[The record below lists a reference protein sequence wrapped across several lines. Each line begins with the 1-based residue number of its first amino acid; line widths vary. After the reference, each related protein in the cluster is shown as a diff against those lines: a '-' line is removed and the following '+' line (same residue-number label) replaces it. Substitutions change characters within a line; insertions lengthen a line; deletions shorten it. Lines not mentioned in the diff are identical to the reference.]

1 MAIISSVYSF
11 LTNVEMIKVIPDAN
25 QIYSDTSSTEWRVKG
40 GISCVPT
47 GTGADYA
54 YCNTVTDEM
63 FNALTDNVQWTC
75 ELYTDYSDKPFFE
88 SFIFKFSSFT
98 IYMTILITFVLFYGI
113 FSTIHDCTLANYK
126 SRLDLVSFFPD
137 HQTWDDFKLSYTL
150 WNMCICYCGGCTCL
164 GYIWVLIIVWP
175 LLICIILDMLYIH
188 IIWPIIV
195 LIQSSYYNKQQQHKI
210 HTISYISAEW
220 VGISCY
226 TMCAATLQQMSYISN
241 GFSFDIPSK
250 DPSQCSCSC
259 NYIFTESDY
268 YKLLF
273 TTFIFVV
280 LTMNF
285 LYSWTME
292 TFHGN
297 HYLYLIKYSLSI
309 EQAHR
314 INPEECTGS
323 MLINLEDSTK
333 NHNNDNKLIDD
344 QSMKIDELESQEIDS
359 EEEKE
364 DIQPFIINKEKNDVE
379 QFLTEEGLYYSSR
392 NMHGSLTTGIVRAII
407 FITAASTFVL
417 TIGYILLTQ
426 FRNNFYDYPTWAQ
439 ILAYIVYVIVLLFW
453 VVVYGGLSY
462 YFVKLLIPRIAKYL
476 EDKWEL
482 EHSDDDSVDS
492 EQISVNQ

>member
-1 MAIISSVYSF
+1 MTLVKYKKNLDIISF
-11 LTNVEMIKVIPDAN
+11 LPDEQTTEDLHLLSPMFKCMLCVSRGDWCLICCVLSIMIV
-25 QIYSDTSSTEWRVKG
+25 
-40 GISCVPT
+40 
-47 GTGADYA
+47 
-54 YCNTVTDEM
+54 
-63 FNALTDNVQWTC
+63 
-75 ELYTDYSDKPFFE
+75 
-88 SFIFKFSSFT
+88 
-98 IYMTILITFVLFYGI
+98 
-113 FSTIHDCTLANYK
+113 
-126 SRLDLVSFFPD
+126 
-137 HQTWDDFKLSYTL
+137 
-150 WNMCICYCGGCTCL
+150 
-164 GYIWVLIIVWP
+164 P
-175 LLICIILDMLYIH
+175 LLIGFILDVVYIH
-188 IIWPIIV
+188 IIWPIIAM
-195 LIQSSYYNKQQQHKI
+195 IRSSCCNKQQKHKI
-210 HTISYISAEW
+210 CTMSYISAEW
-220 VGISCY
+220 VGISSFSMGIA
-226 TMCAATLQQMSYISN
+226 TTLQMMKISD
-241 GFSFDIPSK
+241 GFSFDIPSSN
-250 DPSQCSCSC
+250 PSECECSC
-259 NYIFTESDY
+259 NYILMESDY

-273 TTFIFVV
+273 TTFIFIVV
-280 LTMNF
+280 TMTF
-285 LYSWTME
+285 LFSWTME

-297 HYLYLIKYSLSI
+297 HFLYLIKYSLSI